1 MEKREDLIEA
11 LTTCQERFHI
21 ALKAAQICVFEVD
34 LTHQRYT
41 FFENA
46 EAIYGKSGAQIL
58 SEVHAFSAL
67 PPEEYQASV
76 SAYFAHPDDQLPI
89 ARAFHS
95 VLQGN
100 PASYYARMRAGDT
113 EYVWCKVDVVPIIEE
128 GIPARMIGVVSQMDQ
143 MLRQVETY
151 RIQAEQDAL
160 TGLWNRQGTEARIT
174 SLLADA
180 SWVLLLIDLD
190 CFKQINDTRGHLS
203 GDDILQ
209 RFAQALRHVFAGA
222 PVIGRWGGDE
232 FIVLLPQSA
241 GGTPPT
247 TMLNHLLR
255 EAFQACGVTVSIG
268 AALCPQQGT
277 SFLSLFRLADQA
289 LYQAKGLKNTYRIY
303 DAGDFLR
310 HPVN

>member
-128 GIPARMIGVVSQMDQ
+128 GIPARMELATDIDN
-143 MLRQVETY
+143 
-151 RIQAEQDAL
+151 I
-160 TGLWNRQGTEARIT
+160 IT
-174 SLLADA
+174 AHSTF
-180 SWVLLLIDLD
+180 
-190 CFKQINDTRGHLS
+190 CFM
-203 GDDILQ
+203 
-209 RFAQALRHVFAGA
+209 V
-222 PVIGRWGGDE
+222 
-232 FIVLLPQSA
+232 
-241 GGTPPT
+241 
-247 TMLNHLLR
+247 
-255 EAFQACGVTVSIG
+255 
-268 AALCPQQGT
+268 
-277 SFLSLFRLADQA
+277 
-289 LYQAKGLKNTYRIY
+289 
-303 DAGDFLR
+303 
-310 HPVN
+310 